1 MTQRELEF
9 IYEILKEMNLDVR
22 YIDENTLTF
31 NVKLGEE
38 EYDIIVQLDPVIK
51 KLRLMIPTNV
61 EIRSS
66 GKLARLLRKSFNEWK
81 YFYAI
86 DPERYVIVIS
96 DTFYTSLDNIR
107 SLVKKLINY
116 VIEGARKLYEIVG

>member
-1 MTQRELEF
+1 MTQRELEL

-22 YIDENTLTF
+22 YIDKNTLTF
-31 NVKLGEE
+31 NVRLNEE

-51 KLRLMIPTNV
+51 KLRLMIPTNIEV
-61 EIRSS
+61 RSS
-66 GKLARLLRKSFNEWK
+66 GRLTRLLRKSFDEWK

-86 DPERYVIVIS
+86 DPERYVIIIS
-96 DTFYTSLDNIR
+96 DTFYSSLDNIK
-107 SLVKKLINY
+107 SLIKKLIIY

>member
-1 MTQRELEF
+1 LTQRELEF

>member
-1 MTQRELEF
+1 MARKELEL
-9 IYEILKEMNLDVR
+9 IYEILKEMNLNVR
-22 YIDENTLTF
+22 YIDEDTLTF
-31 NVKLGEE
+31 NVKLNEE

-61 EIRSS
+61 ETRSS
-66 GKLARLLRKSFNEWK
+66 GKLARLLRKSFDEWK

-96 DTFYTSLDNIR
+96 DTFYPSLDSIK
-107 SLVKKLINY
+107 SLIKKLINY

>member
-22 YIDENTLTF
+22 YIDRNTLTF
-31 NVKLGEE
+31 NVRLNGEE
-38 EYDIIVQLDPVIK
+38 CNIIVQLDPIIK